1 MLKGI
6 LPNYLLLLL
15 LNLATVTLF
24 AEETTEQEQITSDVS
39 DEEVYVQATI
49 TDPFIE
55 LRTGPASGFPIFYVA
70 EQGEWIEILSS
81 KTTWYKVRLSNDK
94 EGWVHKDQLKRTLNV
109 EGDALDIADPGFD
122 EFLNRTCEIGVL
134 AGDFEGASSNT
145 LYGGCHFTQNL
156 SSELAFTQALGNFSE
171 IRLAT
176 INIINEPFP
185 DWQPFT
191 WVPGMEEVG
200 VSPFFGIGA
209 GVIETLP
216 RATLVQVEDRVDDLL
231 FVTAGTKIYLSRRF
245 LLQLE
250 YRNLAIITN
259 RNDNE
264 KAEEW
269 KIGFSIF
276 F

>member
-1 MLKGI
+1 MLKRI
-6 LPNYLLLLL
+6 LPNFILILL
-15 LNLATVTLF
+15 LNLATTTVF
-24 AEETTEQEQITSDVS
+24 AEE
-39 DEEVYVQATI
+39 EVFVQANI
-49 TDPFIE
+49 TDPYVE
-55 LRTGPASGFPIFYVA
+55 LRTGPASRFPVFYVA
-70 EQGEWIEILSS
+70 EQGEWIEILAS
-81 KTTWYKVRLSNDK
+81 KTTWYKVRLKNEK

-109 EGDALDIADPGFD
+109 VGEPLNIADPGFD
-122 EFLNRTCEIGVL
+122 EFLNRTCEVGVL
-134 AGDFEGASSNT
+134 AGDFEGALSNT
-145 LYGGCHFTQNL
+145 LYGGCHLTKNL
-156 SSELAFTQALGNFSE
+156 STELAVTQALGNFSE
-171 IRLAT
+171 IRIAT
-176 INIINEPFP
+176 VNVINEPFP
-185 DWQPFT
+185 EWQPFT
-191 WVPGMEEVG
+191 WVPGIEHVG

-209 GVIETLP
+209 GLIETLP

-231 FVTAGTKIYLSRRF
+231 FVTAGAKIYLSRRF